1 VKATDLFFTPET
13 VPLPVSRSRRY
24 QMARDGELPVIRC
37 GKRLLIPRAAFQKWL
52 ETCGTSC
59 PSTRSALEDPK
70 RAEMMRR

>member
-1 VKATDLFFTPET
+1 
-13 VPLPVSRSRRY
+13 
-24 QMARDGELPVIRC
+24 MARDGELPVIRC